1 MSTPTN
7 WSRQHADGL
16 ESIIET
22 AVHQLRAAGAD
33 WFACALAAHRMRS
46 QAQASA
52 GPTRFD
58 LGRGVMASLPGLRR
72 SWGVVPAEDGE
83 GFR

>member
-16 ESIIET
+16 ELESTIET
-22 AVHQLRAAGAD
+22 AVHQLRAAGGD

-58 LGRGVMASLPGLRR
+58 LGHGVRVALPGLRR
-72 SWGVVPAEDGE
+72 PWSVMPEYDD
-83 GFR
+83 